1 MKNVYDVLRQ
11 KEADRDRVQAEID
24 ALRLTIPL
32 LEEEKNT
39 SEVAP
44 DQVSSQDASESSD
57 SSSQPASGGGWL
69 DRWKTASR

>member
-1 MKNVYDVLRQ
+1 MKNVYEVLRQ

-39 SEVAP
+39 SDVASDHVP
-44 DQVSSQDASESSD
+44 SGEANESSD

-69 DRWKTASR
+69 ERWKTASR

>member
-39 SEVAP
+39 SEVVP
-44 DQVSSQDASESSD
+44 DHVPSQT
-57 SSSQPASGGGWL
+57 QPAGGGGWL

>member
-32 LEEEKNT
+32 LEEEKST

-44 DQVSSQDASESSD
+44 DHVPSEDANESSA
-57 SSSQPASGGGWL
+57 SSQPASGGGWL
-69 DRWKTASR
+69 ERWKTASR

>member
-39 SEVAP
+39 SEVVP
-44 DQVSSQDASESSD
+44 DHVPSQDASESSD
-57 SSSQPASGGGWL
+57 SSTQPAGGGGWL